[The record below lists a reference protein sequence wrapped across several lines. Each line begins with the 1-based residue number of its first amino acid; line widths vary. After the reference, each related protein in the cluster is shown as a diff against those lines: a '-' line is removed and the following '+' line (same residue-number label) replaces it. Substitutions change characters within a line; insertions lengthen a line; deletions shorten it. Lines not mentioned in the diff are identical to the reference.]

1 MPARRIVVGVDGSPG
16 AERALRWARSLAERT
31 GGTVRAVMAWDY
43 PPLALPPHPIGLL
56 AVPASGHM
64 EAATAEAL
72 DRALAGVEAEAG
84 PAIERAVRRGASAD
98 VLVAEG
104 VDADLV
110 VVGSRGR
117 GTVRS
122 VVLGSVSRRVAAAAP
137 CAVAV
142 VPEALDHDPL
152 GPVLVG
158 VDGSS
163 GSLAALRWAG
173 GATDGPIRA
182 LHVFEYPFGPEYAVD
197 GFEWDDPS
205 ELGEQVLRRSVEEA
219 LGERPDV
226 STTAVGGDPRQ
237 ILVEEGAH
245 AAMIVVGARGAGGIG
260 GLLLGSI
267 TTGVASRAR
276 TPVVVVPDR

>member
-1 MPARRIVVGVDGSPG
+1 MAAQRIVVGVDGSPG
-16 AERALRWARSLAERT
+16 AERALRWALSLAERT

-43 PPLALPPHPIGLL
+43 PPLALPPHPVGLL
-56 AVPASGHM
+56 AVPPSGHM

-72 DRALAGVEAEAG
+72 DGALAPVEADTG
-84 PAIERAVRRGASAD
+84 QTIERVVRRGASAD
-98 VLVAEG
+98 VLVAEAAE
-104 VDADLV
+104 ADLV
-110 VVGSRGR
+110 VVGTRGR
-117 GTVRS
+117 GTVKS
-122 VVLGSVSRRVAAAAP
+122 VVLGSVSRRVAAVAP

-142 VPEALDHDPL
+142 VPGTLDHDPL

-173 GATDGPIRA
+173 TTTDGPIRA

-205 ELGEQVLRRSVEEA
+205 ELGEQVLQRSVEEA
-219 LGERPDV
+219 LGDRPDV
-226 STTAVGGDPRQ
+226 TTTAVGGDPRQ
-237 ILVEEGAH
+237 ILVEEGAG

-267 TTGVASRAR
+267 TTGVAARAR

>member
-1 MPARRIVVGVDGSPG
+1 MAGRRIVVGLDGSPG
-16 AERALRWARSLAERT
+16 AERALRWALALADRSD
-31 GGTVRAVMAWDY
+31 GSVRAVMAWDY

-56 AVPASGHM
+56 AVPPSGRM
-64 EAATAEAL
+64 EQATAEAL
-72 DRALAGVEAEAG
+72 DRALAPVEADTG
-84 PAIERAVRRGASAD
+84 LAIERVVRRGASAD
-98 VLVAEG
+98 VLLAEAA
-104 VDADLV
+104 DADLV

-117 GTVRS
+117 GSVAS

-142 VPEALDHDPL
+142 VPAVLDHDPL

-173 GATDGPIRA
+173 TNTDGPIRA

-205 ELGEQVLRRSVEEA
+205 DLGEQVLQRSVAQA
-219 LGERPDV
+219 LGDRADV
-226 STTAVGGDPRQ
+226 TTTAVGGDPRQ
-237 ILVEEGAH
+237 VLVEEGAG
-245 AAMIVVGARGAGGIG
+245 AAMIVVGARGAGGIA

-267 TTGVASRAR
+267 TTGVALRAR
-276 TPVVVVPDR
+276 TPVVVVPDH